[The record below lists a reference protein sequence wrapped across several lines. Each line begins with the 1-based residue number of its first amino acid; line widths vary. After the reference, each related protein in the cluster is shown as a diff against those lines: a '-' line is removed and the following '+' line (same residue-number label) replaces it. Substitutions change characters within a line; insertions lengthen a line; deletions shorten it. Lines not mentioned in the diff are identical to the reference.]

1 MWSLYNPSIPDFI
14 CQLAETP
21 AMQRLKDVGMH
32 CGCEYTSF
40 PMFTGLDSY
49 SRHKHSVGCAL
60 IVWRFT
66 QDQRQTIAALLHDIA
81 TPTLA
86 HVIDFLNGDHMKQ
99 ESTESGTT
107 AIIESSPEIMT
118 KLKTWGISLG
128 EVSDYHQYPI
138 ADNDS
143 PHLSADRLEY
153 TLSNMLNYHIAPIES
168 VRLWFESL
176 IVGKNEE
183 GEEELMFPNLEIAEP
198 FSMAA
203 LQTSQIYVADED
215 RYAMQTLA
223 ELLKKHIQRG
233 VLSVADLHKTESEV
247 IAMLNRDE
255 EAQRDWEKFRD
266 LAEKGEELRQLHL
279 MEDIPAKTGVSFPVG
294 GTLQVECNRWENNRV
309 YINTEQYFEGVPESA
324 WNFYIGGYQPAQK
337 WLKDR
342 KGMTLSFD
350 DVKHYGK
357 IIYVLQQTER
367 IMREI
372 DEIH

>member
-1 MWSLYNPSIPDFI
+1 MWTLYNPSIPDFI

-81 TPTLA
+81 TPTFA

-255 EAQRDWEKFRD
+255 EAQRDWEKFR
-266 LAEKGEELRQLHL
+266 ALRH
-279 MEDIPAKTGVSFPVG
+279 IYRGNHAGAKTVHSKK
-294 GTLQVECNRWENNRV
+294 R
-309 YINTEQYFEGVPESA
+309 YINPYVQGMGRVKELSA
-324 WNFYIGGYQPAQK
+324 SYALALNAFMADP
-337 WLKDR
+337 L
-342 KGMTLSFD
+342 
-350 DVKHYGK
+350 
-357 IIYVLQQTER
+357 
-367 IMREI
+367 
-372 DEIH
+372 DEPLWGE